1 MKATEILKTIT
12 EALNVNL
19 SEDVSLAEMKLSN
32 GTVLEAEDFSAEN
45 QVFIKTEDEKVPLP
59 VGSYELEDGR
69 TLVVVDEG
77 VINEIKSESKEEEEM
92 KEDLQETPEL
102 NEEEKDDK
110 KELEYA
116 TKEELNEVK
125 SIVEE
130 IKAMLDPKEEEVEAS
145 VVEVAEVEEKDE
157 EAEELKEELSK
168 PATQPL
174 KHSPESSTESKMNLY
189 SQKSGNT
196 TLHKVMQKIS
206 NFK

>member
-1 MKATEILKTIT
+1 MKATEILQTIT

-19 SEDVSLAEMKLSN
+19 SEEVTLAEMKLAN
-32 GTVLEAEDFSAEN
+32 GTVLEAEEFTAEKE
-45 QVFIKTEDEKVPLP
+45 VFIKTDDEKVPLP
-59 VGSYELEDGR
+59 EGSYELEDGK

-77 VINEIKSESKEEEEM
+77 IINEIKSESKEEEEV
-92 KEDLQETPEL
+92 KEDLQESPEL

-145 VVEVAEVEEKDE
+145 VVEVNEEV
-157 EAEELKEELSK
+157 EELKEELSK

-196 TLHKVMQKIS
+196 TLHRVMQKIS

>member
-1 MKATEILKTIT
+1 MKATEILQTIT

-19 SEDVSLAEMKLSN
+19 SEEVTLAEMKLAN
-32 GTVLEAEDFSAEN
+32 GTVLEAEEFTAEKE
-45 QVFIKTEDEKVPLP
+45 VFIKTDDEKVPLP
-59 VGSYELEDGR
+59 EGSYELEDGK

-77 VINEIKSESKEEEEM
+77 IINEIKSESKEEEEV
-92 KEDLQETPEL
+92 KEDLQESPEL

-145 VVEVAEVEEKDE
+145 VVEVNDEV
-157 EAEELKEELSK
+157 EELKEELSK

-189 SQKSGNT
+189 SQKGGNT